1 MRRGSIL
8 VFALVLGLSTIVTP
22 VQATDQATVALDLP
36 EQLAFGNATLAM
48 GEVQSSPAT
57 VNGTGAVQVRSMTLP
72 AGVLYVCPAH
82 SGERGRIPPLPVLQN
97 YCRGED
103 RYEDPDLTVGG
114 RTWFTSRGDVAIE
127 RWPNATATMLWKEE
141 DGNLSWAGATSS
153 DRFAFSAL
161 EREWAFRPLTT
172 STEITVES
180 DGSRGYYNGTDWIFY
195 LVSEGPISVD
205 AAGSFGRFV
214 DDPTLSVRTANQSA
228 VRETLDP
235 RVLLDLQDAV
245 RGPDAREPVRNA
257 TRLFDEYA
265 RIPRLVDAG
274 LLGYL
279 NGTLDGEPFD
289 PSSVTFVHVE
299 AATMAYE
306 GGRLDGTAE
315 VSYTRSSAG
324 FSDGTGGPVDV
335 PWLIPAVLWIV
346 ALAGLL
352 RRGRPERAGRRWVHP
367 LIGLVAFVAWDL
379 MLAAT
384 IGTSGLAMM
393 FGGGLLG
400 ETLALLGFELVAF
413 GLAWLLAYLPGRIA
427 LERWA
432 PDRWSGWIH
441 PALGVVTLVIIVAV
455 PGLLIATGQLLARL

>member
-1 MRRGSIL
+1 MRRGLIL
-8 VFALVLGLSTIVTP
+8 ALGLLLGLSTIVTP
-22 VQATDQATVALDLP
+22 AQATDQATVALDLP
-36 EQLAFGNATLAM
+36 EQLAFGNATLAV
-48 GEVQSSPAT
+48 GEVRGSPAT
-57 VNGTGAVQVRSMTLP
+57 VNGTGAVQVRSMALP
-72 AGVLYVCPAH
+72 AGVLYVCPAQ
-82 SGERGRIPPLPVLQN
+82 SGERGRIPPLPVLQT

-103 RYEDPDLTVGG
+103 RYQDPDLTVGG
-114 RTWFTSRGDVAIE
+114 RTWFTSRGDVEVE
-127 RWPNATATMLWKEE
+127 RWPNASSTMLWKGE

-153 DRFAFSAL
+153 DRFVFNAL

-180 DGSRGYYNGTDWIFY
+180 DGARGYYNGTDWIFY
-195 LVSEGPISVD
+195 LVSEGPVSVD
-205 AAGSFGRFV
+205 AKGSFGRFV
-214 DDPTLSVRTANQSA
+214 EDPTLSVRTASESA

-265 RIPRLVDAG
+265 RIPKLVDAG

-289 PSSVTFVHVE
+289 PASVTFVHVE
-299 AATMAYE
+299 ATTMAYE
-306 GGRLDGTAE
+306 DGRLDGTAE

-324 FSDGTGGPVDV
+324 FSEGAGGSVDV
-335 PWLIPAVLWIV
+335 PWLIPAVLWVV

-352 RRGRPERAGRRWVHP
+352 RRERPGRSGPRWVRP
-367 LIGLVAFVAWDL
+367 LIGLAAFLAWDL

-384 IGTSGLAMM
+384 IGTSALAMT
-393 FGGGLLG
+393 FGGGMLG
-400 ETLALLGFELVAF
+400 DTLALLGFELVAF

-427 LERWA
+427 LERWV
-432 PDRWSGWIH
+432 PERWSDWIH
-441 PALGVVTLVIIVAV
+441 PALGFVTLVIIVVV
-455 PGLLIATGQLLARL
+455 PGSLIATGQLLARL

>member
-1 MRRGSIL
+1 MRRGLIL
-8 VFALVLGLSTIVTP
+8 ALGFVIGFSTIVTP
-22 VQATDQATVALDLP
+22 AQATDEVSVALDLP
-36 EQLAFGNATLAM
+36 DQLAFGNATLAI
-48 GEVQSSPAT
+48 GEVRSSPAT
-57 VNGTGAVQVRSMTLP
+57 VNGTGAVQVRSMALP
-72 AGVLYVCPAH
+72 SGVLYVCPAQ

-103 RYEDPDLTVGG
+103 RYQDPDLTVGG
-114 RTWFTSRGDVAIE
+114 RTWFTSRGDVEVE
-127 RWPNATATMLWKEE
+127 RWPNATATMLWKGEE
-141 DGNLSWAGATSS
+141 GNLSWAGATSS
-153 DRFAFSAL
+153 DPFVFSPL

-205 AAGSFGRFV
+205 AGGSFGRFV
-214 DDPTLSVRTANQSA
+214 EDPTISVQRANDSA

-289 PSSVTFVHVE
+289 PASVTFVHVE

-306 GGRLDGTAE
+306 GGRLGGTVE

-324 FSDGTGGPVDV
+324 FSEGSGGAVDV
-335 PWLIPAVLWIV
+335 PWLIPAVLWVV
-346 ALAGLL
+346 ALAGLM
-352 RRGRPERAGRRWVHP
+352 RRERPERSAPRWVRP

-384 IGTSGLAMM
+384 IGTSALAMT
-393 FGGGLLG
+393 FGAGLLG

-427 LERWA
+427 LERWI
-432 PDRWSGWIH
+432 PDQWSGWIH
-441 PALGVVTLVIIVAV
+441 PALGVATLVFIVTI